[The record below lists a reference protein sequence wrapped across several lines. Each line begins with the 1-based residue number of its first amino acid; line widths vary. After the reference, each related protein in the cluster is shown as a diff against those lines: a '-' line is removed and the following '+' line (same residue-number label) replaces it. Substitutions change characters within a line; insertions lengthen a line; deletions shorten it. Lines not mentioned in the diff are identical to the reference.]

1 MAVLVLSSVVM
12 AEDTDDY
19 IDFCLQREKGQVL
32 KQELLSSQSGEDPL
46 VIRDMIWTS
55 ADPQKGAS
63 SALDLMEAL
72 IPGGDPSRI
81 DEVKGFIN
89 NDETLPRQVI
99 AIESSLAA
107 MSFLV
112 DMRKPESLWLA
123 HDIFM
128 ELKKTSAFAQLRE
141 RVDGQE
147 YNALNR
153 VMSQAKEL
161 HGLMSN
167 GSSLWKDS
175 QRKILP
181 MSVGRVEGQGAN
193 SNLVNSNMLVTLNKE
208 GQISREKVSLGWD
221 AGSGTIAPV
230 KEGSPSGDGGSGSG
244 NDGSGSGGSGGSGGS
259 SGG

>member
-1 MAVLVLSSVVM
+1 MAVLVLSSVAM
-12 AEDTDDY
+12 AEDEDDY
-19 IDFCLQREKGQVL
+19 IDFCLQKEKAQVL
-32 KQELLSSQSGEDPL
+32 KQELLSNQDGEDPL

-55 ADPQKGAS
+55 TDPQKGAS
-63 SALDLMEAL
+63 GALDLMKAL

-128 ELKKTSAFAQLRE
+128 ELKETSAFAQLRE

-167 GSSLWKDS
+167 GDHLWKDS

-181 MSVGRVEGQGAN
+181 MGVARIGEPGSKNTLPNRTI
-193 SNLVNSNMLVTLNKE
+193 LVTLNME

-221 AGSGTIAPV
+221 AAAGTIAPV
-230 KEGSPSGDGGSGSG
+230 KEGGPSGDGGDGNSNGGSG
-244 NDGSGSGGSGGSGGS
+244 VGGSGGSGGS